1 MPATYARIARHS
13 ALSAAVV
20 AVVMAAVSGGVGGV
34 RGLLGAV
41 LGILLV
47 AAFFSISVFAVG
59 RAARISPQAMMI
71 TAMVSYIAKILIL
84 LFFVVGFSNTTA
96 FSTRLFGLSAL
107 ACILAWCGAQVFWSM
122 RLKFLYVE
130 PRGEG

>member
-13 ALSAAVV
+13 AVSTALV
-20 AVVMAAVSGGVGGV
+20 AVIMAAVSAGVGGV
-34 RGLLGAV
+34 RGLLGAA

-47 AAFFSISVFAVG
+47 AVFFSISVFAVG

-71 TAMVSYIAKILIL
+71 TAIVTYIAKILIL
-84 LFFVVGFSNTTA
+84 LFFVVGFANTTA
-96 FSTRLFGLSAL
+96 FSTRLFGVSAL
-107 ACILAWCGAQVFWSM
+107 ACILAWCFTQVFWSM